1 MLFGGPSKKTLEE
14 QKLSKADFQKA
25 MSLNGDSKQEVA
37 FRLRIGLRARAC
49 VDKIFIDGAQK
60 FAAYSELCL
69 VAITKEKTKPPL
81 PEPSCYPRI
90 KTINGEIAGY
100 LPEDFSKD
108 IFALGGKYQNVE
120 IDAKTAIR
128 RAQVIC
134 NEISYDLNLSNKII
148 ALQFLRDELEE
159 EGDPYIEADELEKS
173 DDDGEITENDKK
185 PKWKKLR

>member
-1 MLFGGPSKKTLEE
+1 MLFGGPSRKTLEE
-14 QKLSKADFQKA
+14 QKSSKADYDKA
-25 MSLNGDSKQEVA
+25 MGLKGDSKKEVA

-49 VDKIFIDGAQK
+49 IDKIFIDGAEK
-60 FAAYSELCL
+60 FAAYSEICL
-69 VAITKEKTKPPL
+69 VAIAKDKAKPSP
-81 PEPSCYPRI
+81 PEASSYPRI
-90 KTINGEIAGY
+90 KTVNGEISGY

-134 NEISYDLNLSNKII
+134 NQVSYDLDLDNKIT

-159 EGDPYIEADELEKS
+159 EGNPFTEADEVEEE
-173 DDDGEITENDKK
+173 DN
-185 PKWKKLR
+185 